1 LVVPAATGGGLFFLW
16 RNNDNPSLPWSA
28 PVRFGQALGT
38 VDEVTMIQSN
48 FGSPG
53 NLELIARVGQ
63 QLQFMW
69 RDSGPAFQ
77 WNGPSLLFT
86 IPAAAPAQPA
96 GMPET
101 RRESEMLVEAGAI
114 RS

>member
-1 LVVPAATGGGLFFLW
+1 SVPM
-16 RNNDNPSLPWSA
+16 
-28 PVRFGQALGT
+28 RFGQALGT

-63 QLQFMW
+63 QLHFMW

-86 IPAAAPAQPA
+86 IPAAAPAPQA
-96 GMPET
+96 GMSGAGVMSET
-101 RRESEMLVEAGAI
+101 ERELDMPVGAGGSSLITMKAH
-114 RS
+114 RYS